1 MTVDRR
7 VQDEES
13 CVFKLSSNK
22 LNTNKK
28 GSRLNAGFLLK
39 LKRARDGDRILRLPR
54 NIGKRRLP
62 DCPKSFSPTF
72 PQVYR

>member
-28 GSRLNAGFLLK
+28 GSRLNAQCHLDKDCFIVRNSYTADKHFVYLLYFY
-39 LKRARDGDRILRLPR
+39 LITLL
-54 NIGKRRLP
+54 
-62 DCPKSFSPTF
+62 T
-72 PQVYR
+72 

>member
-7 VQDEES
+7 AQDEES
-13 CVFKLSSNK
+13 CIFKLSSNK

-39 LKRARDGDRILRLPR
+39 LKRARDGDRTRDPWQGGAPPLSHSRIINVL
-54 NIGKRRLP
+54 
-62 DCPKSFSPTF
+62 
-72 PQVYR
+72 

>member
-7 VQDEES
+7 AQDEES

-39 LKRARDGDRILRLPR
+39 LKRARDGD
-54 NIGKRRLP
+54 
-62 DCPKSFSPTF
+62 
-72 PQVYR
+72 

>member
-39 LKRARDGDRILRLPR
+39 LKRARDRDRTRDPLL
-54 NIGKRRLP
+54 GKEVLHH
-62 DCPKSFSPTF
+62 
-72 PQVYR
+72 